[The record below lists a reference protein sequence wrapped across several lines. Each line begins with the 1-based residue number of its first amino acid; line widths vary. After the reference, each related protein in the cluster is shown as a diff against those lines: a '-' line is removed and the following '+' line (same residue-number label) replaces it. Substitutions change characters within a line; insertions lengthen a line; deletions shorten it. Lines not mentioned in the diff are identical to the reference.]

1 MKAPE
6 SFSGRKWLAAA
17 CASLVPCPGTVL
29 VFLLAF
35 EVGNYSLGL
44 LSGIAMSLGMAVV
57 IFISAVLGRKVNA
70 QSSRFVKHY
79 DYVKAAALLIMLG
92 LGTTMIFPFL

>member
-1 MKAPE
+1 
-6 SFSGRKWLAAA
+6 
-17 CASLVPCPGTVL
+17 
-29 VFLLAF
+29 
-35 EVGNYSLGL
+35 
-44 LSGIAMSLGMAVV
+44 MSLGMAVV